1 MLGFSSNDNEKEI
14 EELRSALQL
23 TKEERDKALVELSA
37 FSSTSGNKGV
47 GDFIFRTLIEASTEA
62 TLVTDIEGNIIYVNL
77 AWEKLTG
84 FAFADVK
91 GKNPRLLRSPR
102 TPNVVIKKMWD
113 ALSAR
118 EPFVT
123 EEIINRK
130 KDGLEYETHFSIFP
144 IQFEGKVLYYGSIH
158 ADIAERK
165 ESDRVRGE
173 FVSLVSHQL
182 NTPLSII
189 NWYSQM
195 LLSSRIGELN
205 HKQAQYVEEIE
216 QSVKRVISLV
226 NALLNVSR
234 IEMGTFSIVPEAI
247 SLAGV
252 AEGVLSEL
260 KAKIEEKNIKLLKQY
275 ENAPA
280 SINADSKIAWM
291 IFQNLLSNAIKY
303 TPEGGDVNLEIGVN
317 NENVFIKVR
326 DTGYGIPKIEQ
337 SKIFEKM
344 YRAEN
349 VRIKD
354 IEGNGLGL
362 YIVKSTLEAAGGTIS
377 FKSPAGVR
385 IRSDG
390 TKEECGTEFYVTI
403 PVSGMK
409 PRSGTKVLATTAE
422 I

>member
-1 MLGFSSNDNEKEI
+1 MLGFSSNNNEI
-14 EELRSALQL
+14 EELKRELEAVVI
-23 TKEERDKALVELSA
+23 ERDKALNQLNA
-37 FSSTSGNKGV
+37 ISSSSGAKGV

-62 TLVTDIEGNIIYVNL
+62 TLVTDIEGNIIYANP

-113 ALSAR
+113 ALSAGK
-118 EPFVT
+118 PFVT

-130 KDGLEYETHFSIFP
+130 KDGTEYEMHFSIFP
-144 IQFEGKVLYYGSIH
+144 IKFEEKVLYYGSIH
-158 ADIAERK
+158 GDIAERK

-195 LLSSRIGELN
+195 LLSNRIGELN

-216 QSVKRVISLV
+216 LSVKRVINLV

-234 IEMGTFSIVPEAI
+234 IEMGTFSIVPEII
-247 SLAGV
+247 SLAGI
-252 AEGVLSEL
+252 AEGVLGEL
-260 KAKIEEKNIKLLKQY
+260 KAKIEEKNIKLIKQY

-280 SINADSKIAWM
+280 SLNADSKIVWM
-291 IFQNLLSNAIKY
+291 IFQNLLSNAVKY
-303 TPEGGDVNLEIGVN
+303 TPEGGEVTLEIGLS
-317 NENVFIKVR
+317 NENVFIKVT
-326 DTGYGIPKIEQ
+326 DNGYGIPKIEQ

-344 YRAEN
+344 YRADN
-349 VRIKD
+349 VKTKD

-385 IRSDG
+385 SRLDG
-390 TKEECGTEFYVTI
+390 TKEECGSEFYVTI
-403 PVSGMK
+403 PISGMK

-422 I
+422 L